1 MAINN
6 LKTSA
11 PLGRR
16 KLAKSQSTEQVQQ
29 ATRDDI
35 LHAAT
40 LEFVAKGY
48 DGASISSITSRTQT
62 SQRML
67 YYHFGGKAQLYR
79 AVLEAGYTRMF
90 KSAPELNSDNQ
101 DPQQALHIFAAQTF
115 DRHLENED
123 FVRLL
128 MIENI
133 AGATT
138 VSKSDIARELGKE
151 NLAELKQIIQH
162 GKKNGVFRSEI
173 RVEDVYAIMAGM
185 SFTAVSNR
193 HTVKVLFGADLE
205 VEAERD
211 HRRQLI
217 ATAVCRFAEVV

>member
-6 LKTSA
+6 LKTAA

-16 KLAKSQSTEQVQQ
+16 KLAKSQSTEEVQQ
-29 ATRDDI
+29 ATREDI

-48 DGASISSITSRTQT
+48 DGASISSITNRTQT

-67 YYHFGGKAQLYR
+67 YYHFGGKAQLYQ
-79 AVLEAGYTRMF
+79 AVLEAGYKRMF
-90 KSAPELNSDNQ
+90 KTTSEIKSEHQ
-101 DPQQALHIFAAQTF
+101 DPQQALRSFAAKTF
-115 DRHLENED
+115 DRHIENED

-133 AGATT
+133 AQAKT
-138 VSKSDIARELGKE
+138 VAKSDIARELGKG
-151 NLAELKQIIQH
+151 NLAELRKIIEQ
-162 GKKNGVFRSEI
+162 GKKSGVFKAEI

-185 SFTAVSNR
+185 SFTAISNR
-193 HTVKVLFGADLE
+193 HTVKVLFSADLE
-205 VEAERD
+205 IEAERN